1 MDRRSLSASVAP
13 VLTAVTELDGPEA
26 VSIAGQALA
35 YGELREAAAAVAA
48 KLEGAIR
55 VAVWVQPSLEFC
67 VAAVAAV
74 ESGVTLVPVNPRLG
88 RSELEHVLTDSHP
101 DVLIGAPDSALPS
114 LDWEPD
120 RVEVDLAERRVP
132 RAWNP
137 TPEHP
142 ALIVYTSGTTGRP
155 KGAVLSRRAITSNL
169 DAIAQAWAWTGD
181 DVLVHGLPLFHVHGL
196 VLGLFGP
203 LRLGG
208 TLRHLGGFDPAAA
221 AAALRDGG
229 TMLFGVPTMY
239 HRLVREAEAVGG
251 GAIADGLRSARLLV
265 SGSAALPAPEFERI
279 RRLTGQE
286 IVERYGMTETLM
298 NLAVRADGAR
308 RPGRVGIPV
317 PGVGVRLVDDDGGEL
332 AECDGE
338 TMGEIVVRGPNLF
351 SEYLN
356 RPEASAESLR
366 DGWFHTGDLATR
378 DPDGYWR
385 IVGRRA
391 TDLIKTGGFKV
402 GAGEIEGTLL
412 DHPRVLEAAV
422 TGEPDP
428 DLGERIIAW
437 VVPDGGTDAL
447 AQELTAH
454 IASEL
459 APHKRPRE
467 VRFLD
472 ALPRNA
478 LGKVIKQQ
486 LRSRD

>member
-1 MDRRSLSASVAP
+1 M
-13 VLTAVTELDGPEA
+13 LTGVTELDGHPA
-26 VSIAGQALA
+26 IRVAGRQLS
-35 YGELREAAAAVAA
+35 YGELREAAAAVAV
-48 KLEGAIR
+48 KLEGTRR
-55 VAVWVQPSLEFC
+55 VAVWAHPTPEFC

-74 ESGVTLVPVNPRLG
+74 SAGVALIPVNPKLG
-88 RSELEHVLTDSHP
+88 RAELEHVLSDSRP
-101 DVLIGAPDSALPS
+101 DVLIDPPDELPALAS
-114 LDWEPD
+114 HL
-120 RVEVDLAERRVP
+120 RRLSVDLSERRAELP
-132 RAWNP
+132 AMRPADQD
-137 TPEHP
+137 P

-155 KGAVLSRRAITSNL
+155 KGAVLPGRAIASNL
-169 DAIAQAWAWTGD
+169 DALAEAWAWTGE

-208 TLRHLGGFDPAAA
+208 TLCHLGGFDPHAAA
-221 AAALRDGG
+221 TALRDGG

-239 HRLVREAEAVGG
+239 HRIGRAAEAQG
-251 GAIADGLRSARLLV
+251 GAAITDGLRSARLLV

-279 RRLTGQE
+279 RRLTGQQ

-298 NLAVRADGAR
+298 NLAVRADGER

-317 PGVGVRLVDDDGGEL
+317 PGVELQLLDDDGVAL
-332 AECDGE
+332 TASDGE
-338 TMGEIVVRGPNLF
+338 TMGEVAVRGPNLF
-351 SEYLN
+351 SGYLN
-356 RPEASAESLR
+356 RPDATAESLR

-391 TDLIKTGGFKV
+391 TDLIKTGGYKV
-402 GAGEIEGTLL
+402 GAGEVEVALL

-437 VVPDGGTDAL
+437 VVPDGNRDAL
-447 AQELTAH
+447 ERELTAH
-454 IASEL
+454 VAGEL

-472 ALPRNA
+472 ELPRNA
-478 LGKVIKQQ
+478 LGKVIKTE
-486 LRSRD
+486 LRS